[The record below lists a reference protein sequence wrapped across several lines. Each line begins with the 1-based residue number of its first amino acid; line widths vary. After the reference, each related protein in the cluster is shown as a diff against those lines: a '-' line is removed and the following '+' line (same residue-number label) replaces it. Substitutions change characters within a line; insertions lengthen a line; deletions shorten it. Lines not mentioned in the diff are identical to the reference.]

1 MYDHILKIHDE
12 YLAKAQP
19 LPQNASAE
27 GNGRVLDFSGGLG
40 SQEVVAQA
48 DTPVTLAG
56 GATLSVTLEQR
67 DAGGAWEPLGTV
79 CALAG
84 PLALEAGAVLG
95 RFIPPSDTRAQT
107 RALLASTDPAAQGS
121 LSVYPHYLA
130 R

>member
-1 MYDHILKIHDE
+1 MYDHILKVHDE

-19 LPQNASAE
+19 LPQNASAP
-27 GNGRVLDFSGGLG
+27 GNGRVLCFAGALG

-48 DTPVTLAG
+48 DTDLALAA
-56 GATLSVTLEQR
+56 GASLGVTLEQR

-84 PLALEAGAVLG
+84 PLALAAGAVLG
-95 RFIPPSDTRAQT
+95 RFIPPSDTRAET
-107 RALLASTDPAAQGS
+107 RAVLASTDPAAQGS